1 LAEPLRPAGLL
12 VTPGA
17 SADRNH
23 QALVALEE
31 GLAPLPV
38 ARRDLSRS
46 RSTPKLIAG
55 IVADATAFA
64 GELGVATGDLLIGG
78 RSMGGRMCS
87 MAVADGL
94 EVAGLVLISYPLH
107 PPGRPEKARTEHL
120 ADLKVPVLFVSGTRD
135 AFGTPAE
142 LESATAA
149 IPGPVSHAWIDGGDH
164 GLRRKDDQVV
174 AAVKEWIEAGFR
186 GARRQLR

>member
-1 LAEPLRPAGLL
+1 
-12 VTPGA
+12 
-17 SADRNH
+17 
-23 QALVALEE
+23 VALEE